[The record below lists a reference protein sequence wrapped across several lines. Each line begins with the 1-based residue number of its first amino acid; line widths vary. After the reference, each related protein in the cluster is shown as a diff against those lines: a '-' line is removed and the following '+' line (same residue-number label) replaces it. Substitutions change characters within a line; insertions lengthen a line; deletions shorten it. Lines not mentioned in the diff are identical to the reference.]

1 MNMIVATRLRP
12 RPMMSVP
19 SVAAAPTLKRFSGEL
34 SATVALP
41 LKKAAP
47 LMRQPYRPRGHT
59 TSVDPGLVSWGC
71 EYADD
76 HVRWRAIHAQPWCR
90 STAPATLRGGV
101 SQRRGTGCSG
111 RLPVALVALLLAD
124 ASWALVVGVS
134 VAMVSATVAAT
145 GHRLDRQ
152 ARNSADASLVAAL
165 LGDQAPSLGT
175 WSIEADFAQLVAG
188 EIQAGRELIV
198 ECGSGATTLVVAAC
212 LKACGSGRLLT
223 IEHDA
228 EFAVQTRRR
237 LDSAD
242 LSEYVDLVVA
252 PLVEQRYGSVSTT
265 WYDETSFAEHLPDA
279 IDLLIVDGPPSTH
292 AWARWP
298 ALEYFARRLA
308 TDAVVL
314 VDDGRR
320 RDERR
325 SVFSLERGAH

>member
-1 MNMIVATRLRP
+1 M
-12 RPMMSVP
+12 
-19 SVAAAPTLKRFSGEL
+19 PTTTSADEL
-34 SATVALP
+34 STRNRGAGAKLRQLLEEAYRSAVGQAALAALP
-41 LKKAAP
+41 AA
-47 LMRQPYRPRGHT
+47 L
-59 TSVDPGLVSWGC
+59 
-71 EYADD
+71 A
-76 HVRWRAIHAQPWCR
+76 
-90 STAPATLRGGV
+90 
-101 SQRRGTGCSG
+101 
-111 RLPVALVALLLAD
+111 ALLFAPD

-134 VAMVSATVAAT
+134 VAIVSAAIAAT
-145 GHRLDRQ
+145 GHRVDRQ
-152 ARNSADASLVAAL
+152 VRNSADASLVAAL

-188 EIQAGRELIV
+188 EIQTGRELIV

-212 LKACGSGRLLT
+212 LKARGSGRLLT

-228 EFAVQTRRR
+228 RFAVQTRRR

-252 PLVEQRYGSVSTT
+252 PLVEQRYGSVSTP

-292 AWARWP
+292 TWARWP
-298 ALEYFARRLA
+298 ALEYFARLLA
-308 TDAVVL
+308 PEAVVL

-325 SVFSLERGAH
+325 TVFRWSAEHPDIELYWHDTIKGTWKLRKVRRRPVDSRPVGALRRLLQIIHPTPAGFGRWPIRR